1 MKRFWLA
8 VAAATIVAACSGGNP
23 WLEDGTGTGPE
34 DGTGP
39 EIPAALLG
47 DLDSITYDP
56 VAQTLTVRGIAFD
69 NAAFEAVYSRK
80 YALDMPGGYAAYTS
94 QNTAL
99 ERHSTAFVKEMDG
112 TRAAIVVTGG
122 QFENFFGGSYYSRAG
137 AFTTPGGQVTYAG
150 RYVGLLNIAGDGGDL
165 LPIIPGTPHDV
176 RPVQAAE
183 VTGRVLINADFSDNR
198 VEGIVYDRV
207 IVDHPGYD
215 LSNQDIALMAADIL
229 ADGSFAGEAQQELI
243 GVGTF
248 GGIFGGTDASVVA
261 GTLFAEGHISQINDV
276 QEFGLFV
283 LGQCGTAN
291 ADPICNQP
299 SP

>member
-23 WLEDGTGTGPE
+23 WLEDGNGAGP
-34 DGTGP
+34 GL

-56 VAQTLTVRGIAFD
+56 VAQTLTVRGIALD
-69 NAAFEAVYSRK
+69 GALYDTAYSRNS
-80 YALDMPGGYAAYTS
+80 ALDVLGYAAYTA
-94 QNTAL
+94 QNSPL

-165 LPIIPGTPHDV
+165 LQIIPGTPHDV

-198 VEGIVYDRV
+198 VEGIVFDRV
-207 IVDHPGYD
+207 IVDHPGVD